1 MGWFKSMIIK
11 LLKITPATDRKIT
24 ITEPLSFQ
32 GNVLKNQLL
41 YRGDP
46 SELEQFFK
54 QSAYDD
60 VSKSRFWASVPES
73 RVRKIH
79 SGIVQIV
86 IDRLKDIVV
95 ADLDSIDFGEEAKEK
110 PIKDLWDEIAKDNVF
125 EEILGQAIQG
135 ALSASDGAFKISVDE
150 VSKYPIIEFYEA
162 DSVDLV
168 MKRGRLQELLFYTT
182 YTKGS
187 KDYRLQ
193 ETYGKGY
200 VRYKLFDEN
209 GKEAALS
216 VLDETADLLDVTFL
230 GDFIMA
236 VPLKF
241 FSSSKWKGR
250 GKALFDSK
258 TDDIDALD
266 EVISQWL
273 DGVRSGRVKRYIPED
288 LVPRDPNTG
297 VLLEPNPFDNQ
308 FVKIGSSMAENET
321 QKIDVSQPQIAYEAY
336 QASYAGWLDLVLQG
350 IISPATLGI
359 DLKKTDNA
367 ESQREK
373 EKVTLYTRGQLV
385 NILNKVIPELVT
397 AVMKTYDTMQSKT
410 PAEYEVSV
418 KFGEYASPGFDT
430 TVEVVGKAK
439 TYGIMSTEKAVEEL
453 YGDTMTDDEKA
464 EEVARIKA
472 ENSFSTPEPLIN
484 QDDDEG
490 DEPAASTVLNGAQ
503 ITSMLGV
510 VKSVSSGE
518 LSRSAAI
525 SIITSTL
532 GVSKDNAELFIDQ
545 QQAKL

>member
-11 LLKITPATDRKIT
+11 LLKINPATDRKIT
-24 ITEPLSFQ
+24 IQEPLSFQ

-60 VSKSRFWASVPES
+60 VSKSRFWASVPND

-95 ADLDSIDFGEEAKEK
+95 SDLDSIDFGEAAEEK
-110 PIKDLWDEIAKDNVF
+110 PIKELWDQIAKDNDF
-125 EEILGQAIQG
+125 EAILGQAVQG
-135 ALSASDGAFKISVDE
+135 TLSAGDGAFKISVDE
-150 VSKYPIIEFYEA
+150 VSQYPIIEFYEA
-162 DSVDLV
+162 DTVEYN
-168 MKRGRLQELLFYTT
+168 MKRGRIQEILFYTT
-182 YTKGS
+182 YTKDQ

-193 ETYGKGY
+193 ETYGRGY
-200 VRYKLFDEN
+200 VRYKLFSEQ
-209 GKEAALS
+209 GKEIALS
-216 VLDETADLLDVTFL
+216 SIEETSNLVDVTFL

-236 VPLKF
+236 VPLKV

-273 DGVRSGRVKRYIPED
+273 DAVRSGRVKRYIPED
-288 LVPRDPNTG
+288 LIPRDPENG
-297 VLLEPNPFDNQ
+297 ALLEANPFDNQ
-308 FVKIGSSMAENET
+308 FVKIGSSMAENEV
-321 QKIDVSQPQIAYEAY
+321 QKIDISQPQIAFEAY
-336 QASYAGWLDLVLQG
+336 QASYVGWLDLVLQG

-367 ESQREK
+367 DAQREK
-373 EKVTLYTRGQLV
+373 EKVTLYTRGQIV
-385 NILNKVIPELVT
+385 NALNKSIPELVI
-397 AVMKTYDTMQSKT
+397 AIMKTYDTMQSKS
-410 PAEYEVSV
+410 PQEYEASV

-439 TYGIMSTEKAVEEL
+439 SYGIMSTEKCVDEL
-453 YGDTMTDDEKA
+453 YGDTMTDEEKA
-464 EEVARIKA
+464 EEVERIKV
-472 ENSFSTPEPLIN
+472 EQGYNSEPTTPEEDVDADIG
-484 QDDDEG
+484 G
-490 DEPAASTVLNGAQ
+490 DE
-503 ITSMLGV
+503 
-510 VKSVSSGE
+510 
-518 LSRSAAI
+518 
-525 SIITSTL
+525 
-532 GVSKDNAELFIDQ
+532 
-545 QQAKL
+545 

>member
-1 MGWFKSMIIK
+1 MGWFKSMMIK

-60 VSKSRFWASVPES
+60 VSKSRFWACVPQD

-95 ADLDSIDFGEEAKEK
+95 SDLDSIDFGEEKET
-110 PIKDLWDEIAKDNVF
+110 PTKDMWGEIAKDNNF
-125 EEILGQAIQG
+125 EEVLGQAIQG
-135 ALSASDGAFKISVDE
+135 ALSSSDGAFKISVDE

-162 DSVDLV
+162 DTVDFV
-168 MKRGRLQELLFYTT
+168 YKRGRLKEILFYTT
-182 YTKGS
+182 YSKDN

-193 ETYGKGY
+193 ETYGNGY
-200 VRYKLFDEN
+200 VNYKLYDDE
-209 GKEAALS
+209 GREAL
-216 VLDETADLLDVTFL
+216 LNTIDETANLIDVTFL
-230 GDFIMA
+230 GNFIMA
-236 VPLKF
+236 VPLKIY
-241 FSSSKWKGR
+241 SSSKWKDR

-258 TDDIDALD
+258 TDNIDAMD
-266 EVISQWL
+266 EVVSQWL
-273 DGVRSGRVKRYIPED
+273 DAVRSGRVKRYIPED
-288 LVPRDPNTG
+288 LIPRDPNTG
-297 VLLEPNPFDNQ
+297 VLMQPNPFDNQ
-308 FVKIGSSMAENET
+308 FVMVGASMAEEDKS
-321 QKIDVSQPQIAYEAY
+321 KIDVSQPAISYEAY

-373 EKVTLYTRGQLV
+373 EKVTLYTRGQIV
-385 NILNKVIPELVT
+385 NVLNKVIPELVT
-397 AVMKTYDTMQSKT
+397 AVMKAYDTMQEKT

-439 TYGIMSTEKAVEEL
+439 TYGIMSTEKVVEEL
-453 YGDTMTDDEKA
+453 YGDTMTDEEKA
-464 EEVARIKA
+464 EEVARIKS
-472 ENSFSTPEPLIN
+472 ENSYSVAEPLIN
-484 QDDDEG
+484 QEDDEG
-490 DEPAASTVLNGAQ
+490 DDE
-503 ITSMLGV
+503 
-510 VKSVSSGE
+510 
-518 LSRSAAI
+518 
-525 SIITSTL
+525 
-532 GVSKDNAELFIDQ
+532 
-545 QQAKL
+545 

>member
-1 MGWFKSMIIK
+1 MGWFKNMIIK
-11 LLKITPATDRKIT
+11 LLKITPATDHKIT
-24 ITEPLSFQ
+24 IIEPLSFQ
-32 GNVLKNQLL
+32 GNVLKNQLW

-54 QSAYDD
+54 QAAHDD
-60 VSKSRFWASVPES
+60 VSKARFWASAPYT

-95 ADLDSIDFGEEAKEK
+95 ADLDSVDFNEEGEKT
-110 PIKDLWDEIAKDNVF
+110 PIKDLWDEIAKDNDF
-125 EEILGQAIQG
+125 EELLGQAIQG
-135 ALSASDGAFKISVDE
+135 ALSSSDGAFKISVDE
-150 VSKYPIIEFYEA
+150 VSQYPVIEFFEA
-162 DSVDLV
+162 DAVDFV
-168 MKRGRLQELLFYTT
+168 TKRGRIQDILFYTT
-182 YTKGS
+182 YSKDN

-193 ETYGKGY
+193 ETYSKGK
-200 VRYKLFDEN
+200 VTYKLFDDA
-209 GKEAALS
+209 GKEVALTT
-216 VLDETADLLDVTFL
+216 LDETARLIDVTFT

-236 VPLKF
+236 VPLKI

-273 DGVRSGRVKRYIPED
+273 DAVRSGRVKRYIPED
-288 LVPRDPNTG
+288 LIPRDPNTG
-297 VLLEPNPFDNQ
+297 AFLESNPFDNQ
-308 FVKIGSSMAENET
+308 FISVGSSLAEGEKG
-321 QKIDVSQPQIAYEAY
+321 KIDVSQPQIAFEAY

-373 EKVTLYTRGQLV
+373 EKVTLYTRGQIV
-385 NILNKVIPELVT
+385 NALNKVIPELVST
-397 AVMKTYDTMQSKT
+397 VMMVYDNMQQKA
-410 PAEYEVSV
+410 PAQYEASV

-439 TYGIMSTEKAVEEL
+439 TYGIMSAEKCVDEL
-453 YGDTMTDDEKA
+453 YGDTMTDEEKA

-472 ENSFSTPEPLIN
+472 ENSISMEEPLVK
-484 QDDDEG
+484 QDTNPEG
-490 DEPAASTVLNGAQ
+490 DLNG
-503 ITSMLGV
+503 
-510 VKSVSSGE
+510 
-518 LSRSAAI
+518 
-525 SIITSTL
+525 
-532 GVSKDNAELFIDQ
+532 
-545 QQAKL
+545 

>member
-1 MGWFKSMIIK
+1 MIIK

-32 GNVLKNQLL
+32 GNVLKNQLW

-60 VSKSRFWASVPES
+60 VSKSRFWACVPQD

-95 ADLDSIDFGEEAKEK
+95 ADLDSIDFGEEGTKA
-110 PIKDLWDEIAKDNVF
+110 PIKDIWEEIAKDNDF
-125 EEILGQAIQG
+125 EQVLGQAIQG
-135 ALSASDGAFKISVDE
+135 ALSSSDGAFKISVDE

-162 DSVDLV
+162 DAVDFV
-168 MKRGRLQELLFYTT
+168 SKRSRIQEILFYTT
-182 YTKGS
+182 YSKGN

-200 VRYKLFDEN
+200 VNYKLFDDAGREVVITTI
-209 GKEAALS
+209 E
-216 VLDETADLLDVTFL
+216 ETANLVDVTFL
-230 GDFIMA
+230 GDFIMG
-236 VPLKF
+236 VPLKI

-273 DGVRSGRVKRYIPED
+273 DAVRSGRVKRYIPDD
-288 LVPRDPNTG
+288 LIPRDPNTG
-297 VLLEPNPFDNQ
+297 LLMAPNPFDNQ
-308 FVKIGSSMAENET
+308 FVKVGSSMAEDDKS
-321 QKIDVSQPQIAYEAY
+321 KIDISQPVIAYEAY

-367 ESQREK
+367 DSQREK
-373 EKVTLYTRGQLV
+373 EKVTLYTRGQIV
-385 NILNKVIPELVT
+385 NVLNKVIPELAT
-397 AVMKTYDTMQSKT
+397 AVLKSNDTMNGKA
-410 PAEYEVSV
+410 PAEYEPSV

-439 TYGIMSTEKAVEEL
+439 TYGIMSTEKCVAEL
-453 YGDTMTDDEKA
+453 YGDTMTEEEQA
-464 EEVARIKA
+464 EEVSRIKA
-472 ENSFSTPEPLIN
+472 EGSVGMEEPLIN
-484 QDDDEG
+484 QEDGDIG
-490 DEPAASTVLNGAQ
+490 DED
-503 ITSMLGV
+503 IKTSDGD
-510 VKSVSSGE
+510 
-518 LSRSAAI
+518 
-525 SIITSTL
+525 
-532 GVSKDNAELFIDQ
+532 SKDTM
-545 QQAKL
+545 

>member
-1 MGWFKSMIIK
+1 MGWFKNMIIK
-11 LLKITPATDRKIT
+11 LLKITPAQDRTIT
-24 ITEPLSFQ
+24 IQEPLSFQ
-32 GNVLKNQLL
+32 GTVLKNQLW

-54 QSAYDD
+54 QSAFDE
-60 VSKSRFWASVPES
+60 VSNGRFWAAVPFN

-86 IDRLKDIVV
+86 IDRFKDIIID
-95 ADLDSIDFGEEAKEK
+95 DLDSIDFGEKKKGDPNDKET
-110 PIKDLWDEIAKDNVF
+110 PFKDMWDEIAKDNDF
-125 EEILGQAIQG
+125 ETLLGQAIQG
-135 ALSASDGAFKISVDE
+135 ALASGDGAFKISVDE
-150 VSKYPIIEFYEA
+150 VSNYPIIEFYEA
-162 DSVDLV
+162 DSVDYNI
-168 MKRGRLQELLFYTT
+168 KRGRIQEILFYTS
-182 YTKGS
+182 YSKGN

-200 VRYKLFDEN
+200 VKYKLFSED
-209 GKEAALS
+209 GKEIKLIT
-216 VLDETADLLDVTFL
+216 LDETANLIDVTFL
-230 GDFIMA
+230 GDFMMA

-273 DGVRSGRVKRYIPED
+273 DAIRSGRVKRYIPED
-288 LVPRDPNTG
+288 LIPRDPNTG
-297 VLLEPNPFDNQ
+297 ALMEPNPFDNQ
-308 FVKIGSSMAENET
+308 FTKIGSSMVEDDKS
-321 QKIDVSQPQIAYEAY
+321 KIDISQPTIAYEAY
-336 QASYAGWLDLVLQG
+336 LSSYAGWLDLVLQG

-385 NILNKVIPELVT
+385 NVLNKVIPELVV
-397 AVMKTYDTMQSKT
+397 AAMKTYDTMQSKT
-410 PAEYEVSV
+410 PGEYEASV

-439 TYGIMSTEKAVEEL
+439 TFGIMSTEKAVDEL
-453 YGDTMTDDEKA
+453 YGDTMTDEEKA

-472 ENSFSTPEPLIN
+472 EASFSTNEPLIN
-484 QDDDEG
+484 QEDDQEDDQEPEG
-490 DEPAASTVLNGAQ
+490 DIVE
-503 ITSMLGV
+503 
-510 VKSVSSGE
+510 
-518 LSRSAAI
+518 
-525 SIITSTL
+525 
-532 GVSKDNAELFIDQ
+532 
-545 QQAKL
+545 

>member
-1 MGWFKSMIIK
+1 MGWFKNMIIK

-32 GNVLKNQLL
+32 GNVLKNQLW

-54 QSAYDD
+54 QAALDD
-60 VSKSRFWASVPES
+60 VSKSRFWASVPDT

-79 SGIVQIV
+79 SGIVQVV

-95 ADLDSIDFGEEAKEK
+95 SDLDSIDFGEETEKK
-110 PIKDLWDEIAKDNVF
+110 PIKELWEEIEKDNVF
-125 EEILGQAIQG
+125 EEVLGQAIQG
-135 ALSASDGAFKISVDE
+135 TLSSGDGAFKISVDE
-150 VSKYPIIEFYEA
+150 VSQYPIVEFYEA
-162 DSVDLV
+162 DSVDYV
-168 MKRGRLQELLFYTT
+168 TKRGRIQEVLFYTT
-182 YTKGS
+182 YTKGN

-200 VRYKLFDEN
+200 VRYKLFDED
-209 GKEAALS
+209 GKKVALS
-216 VLDETADLLDVTFL
+216 TLDETADLIDVTFL

-236 VPLKF
+236 IPLKF

-273 DGVRSGRVKRYIPED
+273 DAVRSGRVKRYIPED
-288 LVPRDPNTG
+288 LIPRDPNTG
-297 VLLEPNPFDNQ
+297 ALLEPNPFDNQ
-308 FVKIGSSMAENET
+308 FVVVGASMAEEDKS
-321 QKIDVSQPQIAYEAY
+321 KIDVSQPTISYEAY

-373 EKVTLYTRGQLV
+373 EKVTLYTRGK
-385 NILNKVIPELVT
+385 IASALNKVIPLLVNT
-397 AVMKTYDTMQSKT
+397 IMKTYDTMQNKT
-410 PAEYEVSV
+410 PAEYDVSV
-418 KFGEYASPGFDT
+418 KFGEYASPGFDN

-439 TYGIMSTEKAVEEL
+439 TYGIMSTEKVVEEL
-453 YGDTMTDDEKA
+453 YGDTMTDEEKA

-472 ENSFSTPEPLIN
+472 ENSVSIEEPLIN
-484 QDDDEG
+484 QEDDLEDE
-490 DEPAASTVLNGAQ
+490 E
-503 ITSMLGV
+503 
-510 VKSVSSGE
+510 E
-518 LSRSAAI
+518 
-525 SIITSTL
+525 
-532 GVSKDNAELFIDQ
+532 
-545 QQAKL
+545 

>member
-1 MGWFKSMIIK
+1 MGWFKNMVIK
-11 LLKITPATDRKIT
+11 LLKITPAKDHKIT

-32 GNVLKNQLL
+32 GNVLKNQLW

-54 QSAYDD
+54 QAAHDD
-60 VSKSRFWASVPES
+60 VAKARFWASVPYT

-79 SGIVQIV
+79 SGVVQIV

-95 ADLDSIDFGEEAKEK
+95 ADLDSIDFNEEGEKK
-110 PIKDLWDEIAKDNVF
+110 PITELWEDIAKDNDF
-125 EEILGQAIQG
+125 EELLGRAIQG
-135 ALSASDGAFKISVDE
+135 ALSSSDGAFKISVDE
-150 VSKYPIIEFYEA
+150 VSEYPIIEFFEA
-162 DSVDLV
+162 DAVDFV
-168 MKRGRLQELLFYTT
+168 TKRGRIQEILFYTT
-182 YTKGS
+182 YSKGD

-193 ETYGKGY
+193 ETYSKGK
-200 VRYKLFDEN
+200 VTYKLFDDD
-209 GKEAALS
+209 GKEVALTT
-216 VLDETADLLDVTFL
+216 LDETAALVDATFA

-236 VPLKF
+236 VPLKI

-258 TDDIDALD
+258 SDDIDALD

-273 DGVRSGRVKRYIPED
+273 DAVRSGRVKRYIPED
-288 LVPRDPNTG
+288 LIPRDPETG
-297 VLLEPNPFDNQ
+297 AMLEANPFDNQ
-308 FVKIGSSMAENET
+308 FIKIGSSMAEGEKG
-321 QKIDVSQPQIAYEAY
+321 KIDVSQPQISYEAY

-373 EKVTLYTRGQLV
+373 EKVTLYTRGQIV
-385 NILNKVIPELVT
+385 NALNKVIPELVSV
-397 AVMKTYDTMQSKT
+397 VMMVYDNMKEKT
-410 PAEYEVSV
+410 PAEYETSV

-439 TYGIMSTEKAVEEL
+439 TFGIMSTEKCVDEL
-453 YGDTMTDDEKA
+453 YGDTMTPEEKA
-464 EEVARIKA
+464 TEVALIKA
-472 ENSFSTPEPLIN
+472 ENSISMEEPLIKTDL
-484 QDDDEG
+484 DDDE
-490 DEPAASTVLNGAQ
+490 PTSSVLNGAQ

-510 VKSVSSGE
+510 VKSVASGE
-518 LSRSAAI
+518 LTRNAAI

-532 GVSKDNAELFIDQ
+532 GVSKENAEQFIEE

>member
-11 LLKITPATDRKIT
+11 LLKINPATDRKIT
-24 ITEPLSFQ
+24 IQEPLSFQ

-54 QSAYDD
+54 QLAYDD
-60 VSKSRFWASVPES
+60 VSKARFWASVPES

-95 ADLDSIDFGEEAKEK
+95 SDLDSIDFGETADEK
-110 PIKDLWDEIAKDNVF
+110 PISDLWNEIAKENDF
-125 EEILGQAIQG
+125 EEVLGQSIQG
-135 ALSASDGAFKISVDE
+135 ALSSGDGAFKLSVDE
-150 VSKYPIIEFYEA
+150 VSKYPILEFYEA
-162 DSVDLV
+162 DTVEYN
-168 MKRGRLQELLFYTT
+168 MKRGRIQEILFYTT
-182 YTKGS
+182 YTKDN

-200 VRYKLFDEN
+200 VKYKLFSEQ
-209 GKEAALS
+209 GKEIALTS
-216 VLDETADLLDVTFL
+216 IEETANLTDVAFL
-230 GDFIMA
+230 GDFMMA
-236 VPLKF
+236 VPFKV
-241 FSSSKWKGR
+241 FSSTKWKGR

-273 DGVRSGRVKRYIPED
+273 DAVRSGRVKRYIPED
-288 LVPRDPNTG
+288 LIPRDPNNG
-297 VLLEPNPFDNQ
+297 ALLEPNPFDNQ
-308 FVKIGSSMAENET
+308 FVKIGSTMAESEV
-321 QKIDVSQPQIAYEAY
+321 QKIDVSQPQIAFEAY
-336 QASYAGWLDLVLQG
+336 QASFAGWLDLVLQG

-367 ESQREK
+367 DSQREK
-373 EKVTLYTRGQLV
+373 EKVTLYTRGQIV
-385 NILNKVIPELVT
+385 NALNKVIPELVT
-397 AVMKTYDTMQSKT
+397 VVMKTYDTMQDKAPS
-410 PAEYEVSV
+410 EYEVSV

-439 TYGIMSTEKAVEEL
+439 SYGIMSTEKCVDEL

-472 ENSFSTPEPLIN
+472 EQGYSSEPATPEEDI
-484 QDDDEG
+484 DADIGG
-490 DEPAASTVLNGAQ
+490 DE
-503 ITSMLGV
+503 
-510 VKSVSSGE
+510 
-518 LSRSAAI
+518 
-525 SIITSTL
+525 
-532 GVSKDNAELFIDQ
+532 
-545 QQAKL
+545 